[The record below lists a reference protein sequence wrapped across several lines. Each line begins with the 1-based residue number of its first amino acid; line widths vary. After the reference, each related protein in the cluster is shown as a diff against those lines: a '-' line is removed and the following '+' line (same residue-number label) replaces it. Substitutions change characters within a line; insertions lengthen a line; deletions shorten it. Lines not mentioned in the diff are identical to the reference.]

1 MLDVLA
7 LMAPFFGLVAL
18 GWIAARRGLLPVD
31 GIGGLMTFVL
41 YFALSA
47 LLLRLAAQ
55 GRLQAGAS
63 ATVLLVYAAA
73 SMAVMG
79 LGLWW
84 ARRAGLSRRN
94 GALAALVTAFPNT
107 GFLGLPLLTSL
118 LGPDAVGPVA
128 ATLIVDVLLSCSLAM
143 AWAHSHPHPHPA
155 VGAQGADAHDEPD
168 EPDDLPANDPGPLVA
183 LKRSLLG
190 ALRNPLL
197 QAMALGLLLAALGW
211 TLPKPVDDVLRL
223 LGQAST
229 PVALVTLGAIVA
241 RSQMRSDVGAT
252 ASAGVRSDVPARG
265 VPPSLWCLVALKLL
279 VHPGLVWLAAA
290 VAAALGHALPPL
302 SVLALTLAAA
312 LPSAANVSMLAER
325 EGADTAMVARVI
337 LWTTAAAVVT
347 LLAWSSVLR
356 VHAVV

>member
-18 GWIAARRGLLPVD
+18 GWLTARRGLLPVD

-41 YFALSA
+41 YFALAA
-47 LLLRLAAQ
+47 LLLRLSAQ

-63 ATVLLVYAAA
+63 ATLLLVYAVA
-73 SMAVMG
+73 SLAVMA

-84 ARRAGLSRRN
+84 ARRAGLSRRD

-118 LGPDAVGPVA
+118 LGPDAAGPVA
-128 ATLIVDVLLSCSLAM
+128 ATLLVDVLLSCSLAM
-143 AWAHSHPHPHPA
+143 AWAHSHPHPQTGTLA
-155 VGAQGADAHDEPD
+155 GEAG
-168 EPDDLPANDPGPLVA
+168 DLPANDPGPMAALVSS
-183 LKRSLLG
+183 LKG
-190 ALRNPLL
+190 ALRNPLM
-197 QAMALGLLLAALGW
+197 QAMAIGLLVSALGW
-211 TLPKPVDDVLRL
+211 TLVKPLDDVLRL

-229 PVALVTLGAIVA
+229 PAALVTLGAIVA
-241 RSQMRSDVGAT
+241 RSQMRPGLAPRP
-252 ASAGVRSDVPARG
+252 AFSAAAVAA
-265 VPPSLWCLVALKLL
+265 PSLWWLVGLKLL
-279 VHPGLVWLAAA
+279 VHPALVWLLSAAA
-290 VAAALGHALPPL
+290 AQLGHALPPL

-347 LLAWSSVLR
+347 LLMWSHLLGVKA
-356 VHAVV
+356 AV

>member
-63 ATVLLVYAAA
+63 ATLLLVYAAA
-73 SMAVMG
+73 SLVVMG

-118 LGPDAVGPVA
+118 LGPDAVGPVT
-128 ATLIVDVLLSCSLAM
+128 ATLIIDVLVSCSLAM
-143 AWAHSHPHPHPA
+143 AWAHSHPHPEVDA
-155 VGAQGADAHDEPD
+155 RGAAARG

-197 QAMALGLLLAALGW
+197 QAMAAGLVLAALGW
-211 TLPKPVDDVLRL
+211 TLPKPVDDVVRL

-241 RSQMRSDVGAT
+241 RSQMRPGVS
-252 ASAGVRSDVPARG
+252 ASAVSVLTDVPAHG
-265 VPPSLWCLVALKLL
+265 MSPSLWWLVGLKLL
-279 VHPGLVWLAAA
+279 VHPALVWLAAA
-290 VAAALGHALPPL
+290 VAAELGHALPPL

-347 LLAWSSVLR
+347 LLLWSSVLR
-356 VHAVV
+356 VHAAV

>member
-47 LLLRLAAQ
+47 LLLRLSAQ

-63 ATVLLVYAAA
+63 ATLLLVYASACLVV
-73 SMAVMG
+73 MA

-128 ATLIVDVLLSCSLAM
+128 ATLIIDVLVSCSLAM

-155 VGAQGADAHDEPD
+155 VGARGADAHD

-197 QAMALGLLLAALGW
+197 QAMALGLLLAALGVA
-211 TLPKPVDDVLRL
+211 LPKPVDDVVRL

-241 RSQMRSDVGAT
+241 RSQMRPGISASVS
-252 ASAGVRSDVPARG
+252 ASAVSVLTDVPAHS
-265 VPPSLWCLVALKLL
+265 VSPSLWWLVALKLL
-279 VHPGLVWLAAA
+279 VHPALVWLAAA
-290 VAAALGHALPPL
+290 VAAELGHALPPL

-337 LWTTAAAVVT
+337 LWTTASAVGT
-347 LLAWSSVLR
+347 LLLWSSLLQ
-356 VHAVV
+356 VHMAV

>member
-18 GWIAARRGLLPVD
+18 GWVAARRGLLPVD

-47 LLLRLAAQ
+47 LLLRLSAQ

-63 ATVLLVYAAA
+63 ATLLLVYAAA
-73 SMAVMG
+73 SLVVMALG
-79 LGLWW
+79 LGW

-94 GALAALVTAFPNT
+94 GALVALVTAFPNT

-118 LGPDAVGPVA
+118 LGPDAAGPVA
-128 ATLIVDVLLSCSLAM
+128 ATLLIDVLVSCSLAM
-143 AWAHSHPHPHPA
+143 AWAHSHPHPHP
-155 VGAQGADAHDEPD
+155 GTSGG
-168 EPDDLPANDPGPLVA
+168 EPDDLPANDPGPLAA
-183 LKRSLLG
+183 LLSSLKG

-197 QAMALGLLLAALGW
+197 LAMAIGLAVSALGLSLV
-211 TLPKPVDDVLRL
+211 KPVDDILRL

-229 PVALVTLGAIVA
+229 PAALVTLGAIVA
-241 RSQMRSDVGAT
+241 RSQMRPSLAVGAVSVVGG
-252 ASAGVRSDVPARG
+252 ASARGGART
-265 VPPSLWCLVALKLL
+265 VLPSLWWLVALKLL
-279 VHPGLVWLAAA
+279 VHPALVWLAAA
-290 VAAALGHALPPL
+290 AAAELGHALPPL

-347 LLAWSSVLR
+347 LLLWSHLLG

>member
-63 ATVLLVYAAA
+63 ATLLLVYATA
-73 SMAVMG
+73 SLVVMG

-128 ATLIVDVLLSCSLAM
+128 ATLIIDVLVSCSLAM

-155 VGAQGADAHDEPD
+155 VGAQRGDAHE
-168 EPDDLPANDPGPLVA
+168 EPDDLPVNDPGPLVA

-197 QAMALGLLLAALGW
+197 QAMALGMVLAALGW
-211 TLPKPVDDVLRL
+211 ALPKPVDDVVRL

-241 RSQMRSDVGAT
+241 RSQMRTGVS
-252 ASAGVRSDVPARG
+252 ASAVSVLTDVPAHS
-265 VPPSLWCLVALKLL
+265 VSPSLWWLVGLKLL
-279 VHPGLVWLAAA
+279 VHPALVWLAAA
-290 VAAALGHALPPL
+290 VAAELGHALPPL

-337 LWTTAAAVVT
+337 LWTTAAAVGT
-347 LLAWSSVLR
+347 LLLWSSVLR
-356 VHAVV
+356 VHAAV

>member
-47 LLLRLAAQ
+47 LLLRLSAQ

-63 ATVLLVYAAA
+63 ATLLLVYATA
-73 SMAVMG
+73 SLVVMG

-118 LGPDAVGPVA
+118 LGPDAAGPVA
-128 ATLIVDVLLSCSLAM
+128 ATLLIDVLVSCSLAM
-143 AWAHSHPHPHPA
+143 AWAHSHPHPA
-155 VGAQGADAHDEPD
+155 VDARGAAARE
-168 EPDDLPANDPGPLVA
+168 EPDDLPANDPGPLAA
-183 LKRSLLG
+183 LLSSLKG

-197 QAMALGLLLAALGW
+197 LAMAIGLAVSALGLSLV
-211 TLPKPVDDVLRL
+211 KPVDDILRL

-229 PVALVTLGAIVA
+229 PAALVTLGAIVA
-241 RSQMRSDVGAT
+241 RSQMRPGLAAGAVSVVGA
-252 ASAGVRSDVPARG
+252 SSARG
-265 VPPSLWCLVALKLL
+265 GAHAVAPSLWWLVALKLL
-279 VHPGLVWLAAA
+279 VHPALVWLAAA
-290 VAAALGHALPPL
+290 VAAELGHALPPL

-337 LWTTAAAVVT
+337 LWTTAAAVGT
-347 LLAWSSVLR
+347 LLMWSSVLR
-356 VHAVV
+356 VHAAV

>member
-18 GWIAARRGLLPVD
+18 GWVTARRGLLPVD

-41 YFALSA
+41 YFALAA
-47 LLLRLAAQ
+47 LLLRLSAQ

-63 ATVLLVYAAA
+63 ATLLLVYAVA
-73 SMAVMG
+73 SLAVMA

-84 ARRAGLSRRN
+84 AQRAGLSRRD

-118 LGPDAVGPVA
+118 LGPDAAGPVA
-128 ATLIVDVLLSCSLAM
+128 ATLLVDVLLSCSLAM
-143 AWAHSHPHPHPA
+143 AWAHSHPHPQPGTSA
-155 VGAQGADAHDEPD
+155 GK
-168 EPDDLPANDPGPLVA
+168 PDDLPANEPGPLAA
-183 LKRSLLG
+183 LVSSLKG
-190 ALRNPLL
+190 ALRNPLM
-197 QAMALGLLLAALGW
+197 QAMAIGLLVSALGW
-211 TLPKPVDDVLRL
+211 TLVKPLDDVLRL

-229 PVALVTLGAIVA
+229 PAALVTLGAIVA
-241 RSQMRSDVGAT
+241 RSQMRPDLVPRPALNA
-252 ASAGVRSDVPARG
+252 ASVAA
-265 VPPSLWCLVALKLL
+265 PSLWWLVGLKLL
-279 VHPGLVWLAAA
+279 VHPALVWLLSALAAQ
-290 VAAALGHALPPL
+290 LGHALPPL

-337 LWTTAAAVVT
+337 LWTTAAAVGT
-347 LLAWSSVLR
+347 LLMWSSVLR
-356 VHAVV
+356 VHAAV

>member
-63 ATVLLVYAAA
+63 ATLLLVYATA
-73 SMAVMG
+73 SLVVMG

-128 ATLIVDVLLSCSLAM
+128 ATLIIDVLVSCSLAM

-155 VGAQGADAHDEPD
+155 VGAQGGDAHD

-197 QAMALGLLLAALGW
+197 QAMALGMVLAALGW
-211 TLPKPVDDVLRL
+211 ALPKPVDDVVRL

-241 RSQMRSDVGAT
+241 RSQMRPGVS
-252 ASAGVRSDVPARG
+252 ASAVSVLTDVPAHS
-265 VPPSLWCLVALKLL
+265 VSPSLWCLVGLKLL
-279 VHPGLVWLAAA
+279 VHPALVWLAAA
-290 VAAALGHALPPL
+290 VAAELGHALPPL

-337 LWTTAAAVVT
+337 LWTTAAAVGT
-347 LLAWSSVLR
+347 LLLWSSVLR
-356 VHAVV
+356 VHAAV

>member
-18 GWIAARRGLLPVD
+18 GWVTARRGLLPVD

-41 YFALSA
+41 YFALAA
-47 LLLRLAAQ
+47 LLLRLSAQ

-63 ATVLLVYAAA
+63 VTLLLVYAVA
-73 SMAVMG
+73 SLMVMA

-84 ARRAGLSRRN
+84 ARRAGLSRRD

-118 LGPDAVGPVA
+118 LGPDAAGPVA
-128 ATLIVDVLLSCSLAM
+128 ATLLVDVLLSCSLAM
-143 AWAHSHPHPHPA
+143 AWAHSHPHPQPGTSA
-155 VGAQGADAHDEPD
+155 GKPD
-168 EPDDLPANDPGPLVA
+168 NLPANDPGPMAALVSS
-183 LKRSLLG
+183 LKG
-190 ALRNPLL
+190 ALRNPLM
-197 QAMALGLLLAALGW
+197 QAMAIGLLVSALGW
-211 TLPKPVDDVLRL
+211 TLVKPLDDVLRL

-229 PVALVTLGAIVA
+229 PAALVTLGAIVA
-241 RSQMRSDVGAT
+241 RSQMRPELAPRP
-252 ASAGVRSDVPARG
+252 ALSAAVVAA
-265 VPPSLWCLVALKLL
+265 PSLWWLVGLKLL
-279 VHPGLVWLAAA
+279 VHPALVWLLSA
-290 VAAALGHALPPL
+290 VAAQLGHALPPL

-337 LWTTAAAVVT
+337 LWTTAAAVGT
-347 LLAWSSVLR
+347 LLMWSHLLGVKA
-356 VHAVV
+356 AV

>member
-18 GWIAARRGLLPVD
+18 GWVAARRGLLPVD

-47 LLLRLAAQ
+47 LLLRLSAQ

-63 ATVLLVYAAA
+63 ATLLLVYASACLVV
-73 SMAVMG
+73 MA

-118 LGPDAVGPVA
+118 LGADAVGPVA
-128 ATLIVDVLLSCSLAM
+128 ATLLIDVLMSCSLAM
-143 AWAHSHPHPHPA
+143 AWAHSHPHPHAP
-155 VGAQGADAHDEPD
+155 GGGRGLPD
-168 EPDDLPANDPGPLVA
+168 EPDDLPANDPGPMAA
-183 LKRSLLG
+183 LLSSLKG

-197 QAMALGLLLAALGW
+197 LAMAIGLAVSALGLSLA
-211 TLPKPVDDVLRL
+211 KPVDDILRL

-229 PVALVTLGAIVA
+229 PAALVTLGAIVA
-241 RSQMRSDVGAT
+241 RSQMRPDLAVSVTSG
-252 ASAGVRSDVPARG
+252 ARG
-265 VPPSLWCLVALKLL
+265 LAPSLWWLVALKLL
-279 VHPGLVWLAAA
+279 VHPALVWLAAA
-290 VAAALGHALPPL
+290 LAAELGHALPHL

-337 LWTTAAAVVT
+337 LWTTAAAVGT
-347 LLAWSSVLR
+347 LLLWSSVLR
-356 VHAVV
+356 VHAVA

>member
-63 ATVLLVYAAA
+63 VTLLWVYASA
-73 SMAVMG
+73 SLVVMG

-155 VGAQGADAHDEPD
+155 VGAQGADVQD

-241 RSQMRSDVGAT
+241 RSQMGSEAGAT
-252 ASAGVRSDVPARG
+252 ATGLRSEVPALRA
-265 VPPSLWCLVALKLL
+265 PPSLWCLVALKLL
-279 VHPGLVWLAAA
+279 AHPALVWLAAA

-347 LLAWSSVLR
+347 LLGWSSVLR
-356 VHAVV
+356 VHAAV

>member
-47 LLLRLAAQ
+47 LLLRLSAQ

-63 ATVLLVYAAA
+63 ATLLLVYAAA
-73 SMAVMG
+73 SLAVMA

-94 GALAALVTAFPNT
+94 GALVALVTAFPNT

-118 LGPDAVGPVA
+118 LGPDAAGPVA
-128 ATLIVDVLLSCSLAM
+128 ATLLIDVLVSCSLAM
-143 AWAHSHPHPHPA
+143 AWAHSHPHPHPGTSA
-155 VGAQGADAHDEPD
+155 G
-168 EPDDLPANDPGPLVA
+168 EPDDLPAHDPGPLAA
-183 LKRSLLG
+183 LLSSLKG

-197 QAMALGLLLAALGW
+197 LAMAIGLAVSALGLSLV
-211 TLPKPVDDVLRL
+211 KPVDDVLRL

-229 PVALVTLGAIVA
+229 PAALVTLGAIVA
-241 RSQMRSDVGAT
+241 RSQMRPGLAVGAVSGVGG
-252 ASAGVRSDVPARG
+252 AAAGEGARA
-265 VPPSLWCLVALKLL
+265 VAPSLWWLVALKLL
-279 VHPGLVWLAAA
+279 VHPALVWLAAA
-290 VAAALGHALPPL
+290 LAAELGHALPPL

-347 LLAWSSVLR
+347 LLLWSSVLR
-356 VHAVV
+356 VHAAV

>member
-47 LLLRLAAQ
+47 LLLRLSAQ

-63 ATVLLVYAAA
+63 ATLLLVYASACLVV
-73 SMAVMG
+73 MA

-118 LGPDAVGPVA
+118 LGADAVGPVA
-128 ATLIVDVLLSCSLAM
+128 ATLLIDVLMSCSLAM
-143 AWAHSHPHPHPA
+143 AWAHSHPHPH
-155 VGAQGADAHDEPD
+155 AHAGGRGLPD
-168 EPDDLPANDPGPLVA
+168 EPDDLPANDPGPLAA
-183 LKRSLLG
+183 LLSSLKG

-197 QAMALGLLLAALGW
+197 LAMAIGLAVSALGLSLA
-211 TLPKPVDDVLRL
+211 KPVDDILRL

-229 PVALVTLGAIVA
+229 PAALVTLGAIVA
-241 RSQMRSDVGAT
+241 RSQMRPDLAAGAVSVVGA
-252 ASAGVRSDVPARG
+252 SGPRG
-265 VPPSLWCLVALKLL
+265 LAPSLWWLVALKLL
-279 VHPGLVWLAAA
+279 VHPALVWLAAA
-290 VAAALGHALPPL
+290 VAAELGHALPHL

-337 LWTTAAAVVT
+337 LWTTAAAVGT
-347 LLAWSSVLR
+347 LLLWSSVLR
-356 VHAVV
+356 VHAAV

>member
-18 GWIAARRGLLPVD
+18 GWIAARCGLLPVD

-63 ATVLLVYAAA
+63 ATLLWVYATA
-73 SMAVMG
+73 SLVVMG

-118 LGPDAVGPVA
+118 LGPDAAGPVA
-128 ATLIVDVLLSCSLAM
+128 ATLLIDVLVSCSLAM
-143 AWAHSHPHPHPA
+143 AWAHSHPHAHRHPHTPA
-155 VGAQGADAHDEPD
+155 D
-168 EPDDLPANDPGPLVA
+168 EPDDLPANDPGPLAA
-183 LKRSLLG
+183 LLSSLKG

-197 QAMALGLLLAALGW
+197 LAMAIGLAVSALGLSLV
-211 TLPKPVDDVLRL
+211 KPVDDILRL

-229 PVALVTLGAIVA
+229 PAALVTLGAIVA
-241 RSQMRSDVGAT
+241 RSQMRPGLAAGAVSLVGAS
-252 ASAGVRSDVPARG
+252 SAHGGAHAVA
-265 VPPSLWCLVALKLL
+265 PSLWWLVALKLL
-279 VHPGLVWLAAA
+279 VHPALVWLAAA
-290 VAAALGHALPPL
+290 VAAELGHALPPL
-302 SVLALTLAAA
+302 SVQALTLAAA

-337 LWTTAAAVVT
+337 LWTTAAAVGT
-347 LLAWSSVLR
+347 LLMWSSVLR
-356 VHAVV
+356 VHAAV

>member
-63 ATVLLVYAAA
+63 ATLLWVYAAA
-73 SMAVMG
+73 SLAVMG

-118 LGPDAVGPVA
+118 LGPDAAGPVA
-128 ATLIVDVLLSCSLAM
+128 ATLLIDVLVSCSLAM
-143 AWAHSHPHPHPA
+143 AWAHSHPHPHPDTPA
-155 VGAQGADAHDEPD
+155 GES
-168 EPDDLPANDPGPLVA
+168 DDLPADLDANDPGPLVA

-197 QAMALGLLLAALGW
+197 QAMALGLVLSTLGW
-211 TLPKPVDDVLRL
+211 TLPKPVDDILRL
-223 LGQAST
+223 LGQAAT

-241 RSQMRSDVGAT
+241 RSQMRPGVN
-252 ASAGVRSDVPARG
+252 ASAVSVLADVPAQG
-265 VPPSLWCLVALKLL
+265 VTPSLWWLVALKLL
-279 VHPGLVWLAAA
+279 VHPALVWLAAA
-290 VAAALGHALPPL
+290 VAAELGHALPHL

-347 LLAWSSVLR
+347 LLLWSSVLR
-356 VHAVV
+356 VHAAV

>member
-47 LLLRLAAQ
+47 LLLRLSAQ

-63 ATVLLVYAAA
+63 ATLLLVYATA
-73 SMAVMG
+73 SLVVMG

-118 LGPDAVGPVA
+118 LGPDAAGPVA
-128 ATLIVDVLLSCSLAM
+128 ATLLIDVLVSCSLAM
-143 AWAHSHPHPHPA
+143 AWAHSHPHPA
-155 VGAQGADAHDEPD
+155 VDARGAAARE

-197 QAMALGLLLAALGW
+197 QAMAVGMVLAALGW
-211 TLPKPVDDVLRL
+211 ALPKPVDDVVRL

-229 PVALVTLGAIVA
+229 PAALVTLGAIVA
-241 RSQMRSDVGAT
+241 RSQMRPGLAAGAVSVVGA
-252 ASAGVRSDVPARG
+252 SSARG
-265 VPPSLWCLVALKLL
+265 GAHAVAPSLWWLVALKLL
-279 VHPGLVWLAAA
+279 VHPALVWLAAA
-290 VAAALGHALPPL
+290 VAAELGHALPPL

-337 LWTTAAAVVT
+337 LWTTAAAVGT
-347 LLAWSSVLR
+347 LLMWSSVLR
-356 VHAVV
+356 VHAAV

>member
-63 ATVLLVYAAA
+63 ATLLLVYAAA
-73 SMAVMG
+73 SLAVMG

-128 ATLIVDVLLSCSLAM
+128 ATLIIDVLVSCSLAM
-143 AWAHSHPHPHPA
+143 AWAHSHPHPHPR
-155 VGAQGADAHDEPD
+155 PD
-168 EPDDLPANDPGPLVA
+168 TPAGEPDDLPANDPGPLVA

-197 QAMALGLLLAALGW
+197 QAMALGLVLAALGW
-211 TLPKPVDDVLRL
+211 ALPKPVDDVVRL
-223 LGQAST
+223 LGQAAT

-241 RSQMRSDVGAT
+241 RSQMRPGVN
-252 ASAGVRSDVPARG
+252 ASAVSVLADVPAQG
-265 VPPSLWCLVALKLL
+265 VTPSLWWLVALKLL
-279 VHPGLVWLAAA
+279 VHPALVWLAAA
-290 VAAALGHALPPL
+290 VAAELGHALPHL

-337 LWTTAAAVVT
+337 LWTTAAAVGT
-347 LLAWSSVLR
+347 LLLWSSLLQ
-356 VHAVV
+356 VHTAV

>member
-18 GWIAARRGLLPVD
+18 GWIAARCGLLPVD

-63 ATVLLVYAAA
+63 ATLLWVYATA
-73 SMAVMG
+73 SLVVMG

-118 LGPDAVGPVA
+118 LGPDAAGPVA
-128 ATLIVDVLLSCSLAM
+128 ATLLIDVLVSCSLAM
-143 AWAHSHPHPHPA
+143 AWAHSHPHPA
-155 VGAQGADAHDEPD
+155 VDARGAAARE
-168 EPDDLPANDPGPLVA
+168 EPDDLPANDPGPLAA
-183 LKRSLLG
+183 LLSSLKG

-197 QAMALGLLLAALGW
+197 LAMAIGLAVSALGLSLV
-211 TLPKPVDDVLRL
+211 KPVDDILRL

-229 PVALVTLGAIVA
+229 PAALVTLGAIVA
-241 RSQMRSDVGAT
+241 RSQMRPGLAAGAVSLVGAS
-252 ASAGVRSDVPARG
+252 SAHGGAHAVT
-265 VPPSLWCLVALKLL
+265 PSLWWLVALKLL
-279 VHPGLVWLAAA
+279 VHPALVWLAAA
-290 VAAALGHALPPL
+290 VAAELGHALPPL

-337 LWTTAAAVVT
+337 LWTTAAAVGT
-347 LLAWSSVLR
+347 LLVWSSVLR
-356 VHAVV
+356 VHAAV

>member
-18 GWIAARRGLLPVD
+18 GWIAARCGLLPVD

-63 ATVLLVYAAA
+63 ATLLWVYATA
-73 SMAVMG
+73 SLVVMG

-118 LGPDAVGPVA
+118 LGPDAAGPVA
-128 ATLIVDVLLSCSLAM
+128 ATLLIDVLVSCSLAM
-143 AWAHSHPHPHPA
+143 AWAHSHPHAHRHPHTPA
-155 VGAQGADAHDEPD
+155 D
-168 EPDDLPANDPGPLVA
+168 EPDDLPANDPGPLAA
-183 LKRSLLG
+183 LLSSLKG

-197 QAMALGLLLAALGW
+197 LAMAIGLAVSALGLSLV
-211 TLPKPVDDVLRL
+211 KPVDDILRL

-229 PVALVTLGAIVA
+229 PAALVTLGAIVA
-241 RSQMRSDVGAT
+241 RSQMRPGLAAGAVSLVGAS
-252 ASAGVRSDVPARG
+252 SAHGGAHAVA
-265 VPPSLWCLVALKLL
+265 PSLWWLVALKLL
-279 VHPGLVWLAAA
+279 VHPALVWLAAA
-290 VAAALGHALPPL
+290 VAAELGHALPPL

-337 LWTTAAAVVT
+337 LWTTAAAVGT
-347 LLAWSSVLR
+347 LLMWSSVLR
-356 VHAVV
+356 VHAAV

>member
-47 LLLRLAAQ
+47 LLLRLSAQ

-63 ATVLLVYAAA
+63 ATLLLVYAAA
-73 SMAVMG
+73 CLMVMA

-118 LGPDAVGPVA
+118 LGADAVGPVA
-128 ATLIVDVLLSCSLAM
+128 ATLLIDVLVSCSLAM
-143 AWAHSHPHPHPA
+143 AWAHSHPHPH
-155 VGAQGADAHDEPD
+155 AHGDGHGLPD
-168 EPDDLPANDPGPLVA
+168 EPDDLPANDPGPMAA
-183 LKRSLLG
+183 LLSSLKG

-197 QAMALGLLLAALGW
+197 LAMAIGLAVSALGLSLA
-211 TLPKPVDDVLRL
+211 KPVDDILRL
-223 LGQAST
+223 LGQAAT
-229 PVALVTLGAIVA
+229 PAALVTLGAIVA
-241 RSQMRSDVGAT
+241 RSQMRPDLAVSVVGS
-252 ASAGVRSDVPARG
+252 SAARG
-265 VPPSLWCLVALKLL
+265 VAPSLWWLVALKLL
-279 VHPGLVWLAAA
+279 VHPALVWLAAA
-290 VAAALGHALPPL
+290 VAAELGHALPHL

-337 LWTTAAAVVT
+337 LWTTAAAVGT
-347 LLAWSSVLR
+347 LLMWSSLLQ
-356 VHAVV
+356 VHTAV

>member
-18 GWIAARRGLLPVD
+18 GWIAARCGLLPVD

-63 ATVLLVYAAA
+63 ATLLWVYATA
-73 SMAVMG
+73 SLVVMG

-118 LGPDAVGPVA
+118 LGPDAAGPVA
-128 ATLIVDVLLSCSLAM
+128 ATLLIDVLVSCSLAM
-143 AWAHSHPHPHPA
+143 AWAHSHPHAHRHPHTPA
-155 VGAQGADAHDEPD
+155 D
-168 EPDDLPANDPGPLVA
+168 EPDDLPANDPGPLAA
-183 LKRSLLG
+183 LLSSLKG

-197 QAMALGLLLAALGW
+197 LAMAIGLAVSALGLSLV
-211 TLPKPVDDVLRL
+211 KPVDDILRL

-229 PVALVTLGAIVA
+229 PAALVTLGAIVA
-241 RSQMRSDVGAT
+241 RSQMRPGLAAGAVSLVGAS
-252 ASAGVRSDVPARG
+252 SAHGGAHAVA
-265 VPPSLWCLVALKLL
+265 PSLWWLVALKLL
-279 VHPGLVWLAAA
+279 VHPALVWLAAA
-290 VAAALGHALPPL
+290 VAAELGHALPPL

-337 LWTTAAAVVT
+337 LWTTAAAVGT
-347 LLAWSSVLR
+347 LLVWSSVLR
-356 VHAVV
+356 VHAAV

>member
-18 GWIAARRGLLPVD
+18 GWVTARRGLLPVD

-41 YFALSA
+41 YFALAA
-47 LLLRLAAQ
+47 LLLRLSAQ

-63 ATVLLVYAAA
+63 ATLLLVYAVA
-73 SMAVMG
+73 SLVVMA

-84 ARRAGLSRRN
+84 ARRAGLSRRD

-118 LGPDAVGPVA
+118 LGPDAAGPVA
-128 ATLIVDVLLSCSLAM
+128 ATLLVDVLLSCSLAM
-143 AWAHSHPHPHPA
+143 AWAHSHPHPQPGTSA
-155 VGAQGADAHDEPD
+155 GEAG
-168 EPDDLPANDPGPLVA
+168 DLPANDPGPMAALVSS
-183 LKRSLLG
+183 LKG
-190 ALRNPLL
+190 ALRNPLM
-197 QAMALGLLLAALGW
+197 QAMAIGLLVSALGW
-211 TLPKPVDDVLRL
+211 TLVKPLDDVLRL

-229 PVALVTLGAIVA
+229 PAALVTLGAIVA
-241 RSQMRSDVGAT
+241 RSQMRPDLVPRPALNA
-252 ASAGVRSDVPARG
+252 ASVAA
-265 VPPSLWCLVALKLL
+265 PSLWWLVGLKLL
-279 VHPGLVWLAAA
+279 VHPALVWLLSALAAQ
-290 VAAALGHALPPL
+290 LGHALPPL

-337 LWTTAAAVVT
+337 LWTTAAAVLT
-347 LLAWSSVLR
+347 LLLWSHLLG
-356 VHAVV
+356 VHAAV

>member
-7 LMAPFFGLVAL
+7 LMAPFFGLVAI
-18 GWIAARRGLLPVD
+18 GWVAVRRGLLPVD

-63 ATVLLVYAAA
+63 VTLLLVYAAA
-73 SMAVMG
+73 SLAVMG

-84 ARRAGLSRRN
+84 ARRAGLSRRD

-107 GFLGLPLLTSL
+107 GFLGLPLLTGL
-118 LGPDAVGPVA
+118 LGADAAGPVA
-128 ATLIVDVLLSCSLAM
+128 ATLLIDVLVSCSLAM
-143 AWAHSHPHPHPA
+143 AWAHTHPSSHPDHPLLASPSPA
-155 VGAQGADAHDEPD
+155 PSDA
-168 EPDDLPANDPGPLVA
+168 GPWLA
-183 LKRSLLG
+183 LQRSLLG

-197 QAMALGLLLAALGW
+197 KAMALGLVLASLGW
-211 TLPKPVDDVLRL
+211 ALPKPVDDTLRL
-223 LGQAST
+223 LGQAAT

-241 RSQMRSDVGAT
+241 RSQLQPVLSTEGPRLARTAGA
-252 ASAGVRSDVPARG
+252 A
-265 VPPSLWCLVALKLL
+265 PSLWWLVALKLL
-279 VHPGLVWLAAA
+279 VHPALVWLAAA
-290 VAAALGHALPPL
+290 CAAELGHALPHL

-325 EGADTAMVARVI
+325 ENADTAMVARVI
-337 LWTTAAAVVT
+337 LWTTAAAVGT
-347 LLAWSSVLR
+347 LLLWSSLLQ

>member
-63 ATVLLVYAAA
+63 ATLLLVYATA
-73 SMAVMG
+73 SLAVMG

-118 LGPDAVGPVA
+118 LGPDAAGPVA
-128 ATLIVDVLLSCSLAM
+128 ATLLIDVLVSCSLAM
-143 AWAHSHPHPHPA
+143 AWAHSHPHAHRHPHTPA
-155 VGAQGADAHDEPD
+155 D
-168 EPDDLPANDPGPLVA
+168 EPDDLPANDPGPLAA
-183 LKRSLLG
+183 LLSSLKG

-197 QAMALGLLLAALGW
+197 LAMAIGLAVSALGLSLV
-211 TLPKPVDDVLRL
+211 KPVDDILRL

-229 PVALVTLGAIVA
+229 PAALVTRGAIVA
-241 RSQMRSDVGAT
+241 RSQMRPGLAAGAVSVVGA
-252 ASAGVRSDVPARG
+252 SSARG
-265 VPPSLWCLVALKLL
+265 GAHAVAPSLWWLVALKLL
-279 VHPGLVWLAAA
+279 VHPALVWLAAA
-290 VAAALGHALPPL
+290 VAAELGHALPPL

-337 LWTTAAAVVT
+337 LWTTAAAVGT
-347 LLAWSSVLR
+347 LLMWSSVLR
-356 VHAVV
+356 VHAAV

>member
-63 ATVLLVYAAA
+63 ATLLLVYAAA
-73 SMAVMG
+73 SLVVMG

-118 LGPDAVGPVA
+118 LGPDAAGPVA
-128 ATLIVDVLLSCSLAM
+128 ATLIIDVLVSCSLAM
-143 AWAHSHPHPHPA
+143 AWAHSHPRPHPHPA
-155 VGAQGADAHDEPD
+155 VDAGGAAARG
-168 EPDDLPANDPGPLVA
+168 EPDDLPTNDPGPLVA

-197 QAMALGLLLAALGW
+197 QAMAAGLVLAALGW
-211 TLPKPVDDVLRL
+211 TLPKPVDDILRL

-241 RSQMRSDVGAT
+241 RSQMRPGLS
-252 ASAGVRSDVPARG
+252 ASAVSVLTDVPAHAMS
-265 VPPSLWCLVALKLL
+265 PSLWWLVGLKLL
-279 VHPGLVWLAAA
+279 VHPALVWLAAA
-290 VAAALGHALPPL
+290 VAAELGHALPPL

-337 LWTTAAAVVT
+337 LWTTAAAVGT
-347 LLAWSSVLR
+347 LLLWSSVLR
-356 VHAVV
+356 VHAAV